1 MEKVYSPA
9 DAQRN
14 LQSLLQEVKD
24 GKAVRIEDKTTD
36 AILVSEQQW
45 AAVQKQLAAAT
56 QHQTVQQREDLYK
69 AWRWL

>member
-24 GKAVRIEDKTTD
+24 GKAVRIEDQTTD

-45 AAVQKQLAAAT
+45 AAVQKQLAAAA